1 MLGLLGLLIILRNYN
16 MPDDLNIDDILGYF
30 QNTDDILY
38 RDEIR
43 NIIYHVDK
51 LIPENDE

>member
-1 MLGLLGLLIILRNYN
+1 MLGLLGLILILGNYN
-16 MPDDLNIDDILGYF
+16 MSDDLNIDDILGYF

-43 NIIYHVDK
+43 NII
-51 LIPENDE
+51 PFR